1 MRTGHTQRGVTL
13 VEAATVMAIAAITGT
28 SAAPSFHAFIEKQR
42 LAGAADQLATDIRY
56 ARAEAIAR
64 QDGVRLTVQAT
75 PAGACYVIHTG
86 APDHC
91 RCSASGPAVCEGEAR
106 EVKTAHLP
114 AHEGIALSANVPS
127 MLFDPL
133 HGTSTPSGTLKLVA
147 ASGRTVH
154 QVVNVMGRV
163 RACSPQGP
171 ATSVPG
177 YRAC

>member
-13 VEAATVMAIAAITGT
+13 VEAAIVVAIAAITVT
-28 SAAPSFHAFIEKQR
+28 SAAPSFQAFIEKQR
-42 LAGAADQLATDIRY
+42 LDGAAEQLATDIRY

-64 QDGVRLTVQAT
+64 HEGLRLTVQAT
-75 PAGACYVIHTG
+75 PAGDCYVIHSG
-86 APDHC
+86 APEQC
-91 RCSASGPAVCEGEAR
+91 RCSASGPAVCESEAR
-106 EVKTAHLP
+106 EVKTTHLP
-114 AHEGIALSANVPS
+114 AREGIALRANVAS

-133 HGTSTPSGTLKLVA
+133 HGTSTPAGTLKLVA

-163 RACSPQGP
+163 RACSPQGV
-171 ATSVPG
+171 AASVPG